1 MKNLRVLDLTG
12 LDLDEPFFFIAATRG
27 KKYVVSV
34 YQGEWDRA
42 HGKYSFREYTSGKG
56 SGGGGAYSL
65 EEIRGLIRRLI
76 ASAARIDGIHYEVYL
91 DELEIFPRTL
101 AR

>member
-1 MKNLRVLDLTG
+1 MKRLQVLDLTD
-12 LDLDEPFFFIAATRG
+12 LELDEPFFFIAATRG

-56 SGGGGAYSL
+56 TAGGGAYSL
-65 EEIRGLIRRLI
+65 EEIRQVIRRMI
-76 ASAARIDGIHYEVYL
+76 ASAERIDGIHYEVYL

-101 AR
+101 AP